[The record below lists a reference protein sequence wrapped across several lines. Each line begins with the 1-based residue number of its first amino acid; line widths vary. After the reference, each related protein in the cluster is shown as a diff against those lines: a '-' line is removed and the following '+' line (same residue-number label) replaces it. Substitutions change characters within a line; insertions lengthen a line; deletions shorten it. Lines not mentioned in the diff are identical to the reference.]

1 VDSDLQWDQLD
12 AACLELEAAGFR
24 RYEVSNWAHPGFE
37 SRHNNAYWRCR
48 PVYGA
53 GAGAHSYAT
62 DGAVAWRWWN
72 VARPREYIV
81 AVPAPKADGEELPAR
96 KAAAESLM
104 LGLRTVEGM
113 EAPAGFDDELE
124 RLNRAGLIE
133 WSGGRVVPT
142 RRGLDLHN
150 QIALAVL

>member
-1 VDSDLQWDQLD
+1 
-12 AACLELEAAGFR
+12 
-24 RYEVSNWAHPGFE
+24 
-37 SRHNNAYWRCR
+37 
-48 PVYGA
+48 
-53 GAGAHSYAT
+53 
-62 DGAVAWRWWN
+62 VAWRWWN

-113 EAPAGFDDELE
+113 AAPAGFDDELE

>member
-1 VDSDLQWDQLD
+1 
-12 AACLELEAAGFR
+12 
-24 RYEVSNWAHPGFE
+24 
-37 SRHNNAYWRCR
+37 
-48 PVYGA
+48 
-53 GAGAHSYAT
+53 
-62 DGAVAWRWWN
+62 
-72 VARPREYIV
+72 
-81 AVPAPKADGEELPAR
+81 
-96 KAAAESLM
+96 
-104 LGLRTVEGM
+104 M